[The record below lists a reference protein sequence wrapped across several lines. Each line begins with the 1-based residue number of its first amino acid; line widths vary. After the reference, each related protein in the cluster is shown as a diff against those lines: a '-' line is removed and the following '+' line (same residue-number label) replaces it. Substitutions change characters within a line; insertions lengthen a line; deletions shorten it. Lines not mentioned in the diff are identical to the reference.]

1 MAAGEIGGS
10 AEGEDMELAGQ
21 RVLVIGGSSG
31 IGFAVARAAIG
42 AGAEVAIASSSADRL
57 RNAVARLGG
66 GEGVQL
72 DVTDEGAVAAFF
84 AASGPFDHIVFT
96 AADWTQ
102 VDHKPFTEID
112 LAAEATLFD
121 VRFWGALAVAKH
133 GAKRVAPGGSITLT
147 NGMAAHRPQKG
158 LAVATAMAGAVEHLV
173 MGLAVELA
181 PVRVNGVCPGAIRT
195 EAWDELPEAFRRF
208 QEERLAGQLIPRV
221 GELAEAAEA
230 YLYLMRGTYTT
241 GQTLRVEGGWSL
253 SG

>member
-1 MAAGEIGGS
+1 MDL
-10 AEGEDMELAGQ
+10 EGQ
-21 RVLVIGGSSG
+21 SVLVIGGSSG
-31 IGFAVARAAIG
+31 IGFAVARAARE
-42 AGAEVAIASSSADRL
+42 AGAHVTIASSNADRV
-57 RNAVARLGG
+57 REAIVRLGG
-66 GEGVQL
+66 GEGIGL

-84 AASGPFDHIVFT
+84 AASGPIDHIVFT
-96 AADWTQ
+96 AADWAQ
-102 VDHKPFTEID
+102 VDHKPFAEID
-112 LAAEATLFD
+112 LAAEATLFG

-133 GAKRVAPGGSITLT
+133 GAKCVKPGGSITLT

-181 PVRVNGVCPGAIRT
+181 PVRVNGICPGAIRT
-195 EAWDELPEAFRRF
+195 EAWDELPAAFRQF
-208 QEERLAGQLIPRV
+208 QEDRLAGQLIPRV
-221 GELAEAAEA
+221 GQLQEAAEA